1 MLYPGCISHLLK
13 LPETLS
19 IVKFPS
25 LFYPWR
31 NGALQVLLSKPGK
44 EQAVLAINFSAFMF
58 LSVIALVLIALPLN
72 AGFLGGKKMSAKFIS
87 QNFIYPK
94 VQLAL
99 AQLSQLLLQPRGR
112 GVAVKKS
119 SAHAKQGGA
128 CPSSSGD

>member
-1 MLYPGCISHLLK
+1 M
-13 LPETLS
+13 
-19 IVKFPS
+19 
-25 LFYPWR
+25 R
-31 NGALQVLLSKPGK
+31 
-44 EQAVLAINFSAFMF
+44 
-58 LSVIALVLIALPLN
+58 
-72 AGFLGGKKMSAKFIS
+72 AKFIS

-128 CPSSSGD
+128 CPSPSED